1 MSDTNEI
8 KEEDK
13 TEEIQNQEPEAKID
27 VKEEDV
33 VEKNWRAVR
42 EKQKE
47 RERLEKEQQRKI
59 EERDQMIA
67 ALQEALKSNQPQQ
80 SQAPQSTPQTNS
92 SGYDIDDKDW
102 ITGKQLKEFLEK
114 DKKKKE
120 EENRKQEQERMQ
132 QESLKQMAARYP
144 DYQEVLSKE
153 NLAYLEYHEPEIAAG
168 IQNISDPY
176 LSLANAYKSVKK
188 FVPPMTQADKEKI
201 ERNQQ
206 MPKSPSQTGVGV
218 NPHGEGYSGGR
229 LSKDRKAE
237 LYAEA
242 RRYAR

>member
-1 MSDTNEI
+1 MDDTNEL
-8 KEEDK
+8 KQEDK
-13 TEEIQNQEPEAKID
+13 TKEIQNQEPEAKTEP
-27 VKEEDV
+27 KEEDV

-47 RERLEKEQQRKI
+47 RDRLDKEQQRKI

-67 ALQEALKSNQPQQ
+67 ALQEALKSNQPPQPTSQPSQQ
-80 SQAPQSTPQTNS
+80 NEST
-92 SGYDIDDKDW
+92 GYDIHDQEW

-120 EENRKQEQERMQ
+120 EEDRKREQERVQ

-144 DYQEVLSKE
+144 DYQEVLTKE

-168 IQNISDPY
+168 IQNIQDPY

-206 MPKSPSQTGVGV
+206 MPRSPSQTGVGV
-218 NPHGEGYSGGR
+218 NPQGETYQGGR
-229 LSKDRKAE
+229 LSRDRKAE